1 MNRRLMERPVQNS
14 IDSDVQRP
22 TAFTIGRRLAA
33 LSLAAL
39 LGGCHQSQGPA
50 PLPVAVVSVAVQA
63 SPSGEAGA
71 PLRYPI
77 EVAARYSNGMSFR
90 IAGQLIER
98 RVRLGDAVR
107 KGEVLARLDSV
118 DAEKQAAIAR
128 AALQAAESRLTF
140 AKQQIERD
148 RTQASQELIAQSQ
161 LEQTQDAYSAA
172 LAARAQAV
180 DQLALAL
187 NTLRYNSLIAEHNGI
202 ITSENADTGQVLSAG
217 QPVYGL
223 AWSDETD
230 VILDAAPS
238 DLPLFTAGRAASV
251 TFLAL
256 PERRFEARVREV
268 SPAADPQSRTYR
280 VKLTLADPGPDVRL
294 GMTGEAVIARASSSS
309 GSGATPGL
317 EAAGAAAAS
326 AVADGAATG
335 VAATDGAA
343 TGVAATGGPVTAAV
357 FEIPATAV
365 FHKGESA
372 AVWTIRPSDST
383 LELRPIS
390 VRGYGERTAYIDRG
404 LREGDSIV
412 AAGVHTVYAGEHVTP
427 VKPLFAAD
435 DTRGEARKTAAI
447 SRAASTAP

>member
-1 MNRRLMERPVQNS
+1 VQNS

-77 EVAARYSNGMSFR
+77 EGAARYSNGMSFR

-335 VAATDGAA
+335 VAAT
-343 TGVAATGGPVTAAV
+343 GGPVTAAV

>member
-1 MNRRLMERPVQNS
+1 VQNS
-14 IDSDVQRP
+14 PGFDSHRP
-22 TAFTIGRRLAA
+22 TASAINGRVAAFFLVMVLA
-33 LSLAAL
+33 
-39 LGGCHQSQGPA
+39 GCHPSPAPA

-63 SPSGEAGA
+63 SPSGETGA
-71 PLRYPI
+71 PLRYPV
-77 EVAARYSNGMSFR
+77 EVAARYSNAMSFR
-90 IAGQLIER
+90 VAGQLIER

-107 KGEVLARLDSV
+107 KGEMLARLDSV
-118 DAEKQAAIAR
+118 DAEKQAASAR
-128 AALQAAESRLTF
+128 AALQAAESRLKF
-140 AKQQIERD
+140 AQQQIERD
-148 RTQASQELIAQSQ
+148 RAQASQELIAQSQ

-180 DQLALAL
+180 DQLALAV
-187 NTLRYNSLIAEHNGI
+187 NTLRYNTLIAEHDGI
-202 ITSENADTGQVLSAG
+202 ITSENADTGQVVSAG
-217 QPVYGL
+217 QPIYGF

-238 DLPLFTAGRAASV
+238 DLLLLTTGRAASV

-294 GMTGEAVIARASSSS
+294 GMTGEAIITRASSSS
-309 GSGATPGL
+309 GSGATAGVATADAATPG
-317 EAAGAAAAS
+317 AAIAGAATI
-326 AVADGAATG
+326 GE
-335 VAATDGAA
+335 
-343 TGVAATGGPVTAAV
+343 

-365 FHKGESA
+365 FHQGDKA

-383 LELRPIS
+383 LELRPVN

-404 LREGDSIV
+404 LRDGDSIV

-435 DTRGEARKTAAI
+435 DTRGETRRTAEI
-447 SRAASTAP
+447 SRAASITP